1 MAAAAGLSPA
11 GGSLGSEL
19 SSVGEQPAD
28 VNAISWS
35 KFAVVLRA
43 AAATRDIDST
53 NLCKHWQWSW
63 SNAWPE
69 LWPSFMFLGDD
80 D

>member
-43 AAATRDIDST
+43 AAATRDNCQHNKMIY
-53 NLCKHWQWSW
+53 LK
-63 SNAWPE
+63 
-69 LWPSFMFLGDD
+69 LK
-80 D
+80 

>member
-43 AAATRDIDST
+43 AAATGDT
-53 NLCKHWQWSW
+53 NILKS
-63 SNAWPE
+63 
-69 LWPSFMFLGDD
+69 
-80 D
+80 